1 MEGGNTSPAR
11 AITDHP
17 RQETFMRPDANF
29 FRVLIT
35 AGPTAEDIDPVR
47 FITNR
52 SSGRMGMEIARA
64 VDRAGGA
71 PLLILGPT
79 QLEPPQGI
87 ETIRVRSAAD
97 MHRAVLAH
105 IGWADCLVMAAAVAD
120 YTPAEPLREKLKKGD
135 GDLSL
140 RLRRTVDILADLK
153 DRPERRGKFIIGF
166 SLDVGL
172 NLEEGRR
179 KLAAKNLDLIV
190 VNTVAS
196 FGSGEETADI
206 MSHEAVEECG
216 VIAKEELA
224 RKIVDR
230 IIKWGGQLVPHKA

>member
-1 MEGGNTSPAR
+1 MRSAPSP
-11 AITDHP
+11 I
-17 RQETFMRPDANF
+17 
-29 FRVLIT
+29 RVLIT

-47 FITNR
+47 YITNR

-64 VDRAGGA
+64 VDRSGGA

-79 QLEPPQGI
+79 RLEPPRGI

-105 IGWADCLVMAAAVAD
+105 IEWADSLVMAAAVAD
-120 YTPAEPLREKLKKGD
+120 YTPAEPLAEKLKKKD
-135 GDLSL
+135 GDLYL
-140 RLRRTVDILADLK
+140 RLKRTVDILADLK
-153 DRPERRGKFIIGF
+153 DRPERRGKFVVGF

-179 KLAAKNLDLIV
+179 KLVAKNLDLIV

-196 FGSGEETADI
+196 FNSGEETADI
-206 MSHEAVEECG
+206 VSREEVEECG

-230 IIKWGGQLVPHKA
+230 INMWSGS